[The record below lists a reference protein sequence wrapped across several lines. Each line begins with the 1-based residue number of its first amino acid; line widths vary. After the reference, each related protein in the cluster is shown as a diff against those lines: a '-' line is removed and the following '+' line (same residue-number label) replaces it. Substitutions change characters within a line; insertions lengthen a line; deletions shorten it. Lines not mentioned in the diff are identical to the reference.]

1 MLLESTIKI
10 STSSLDTHEPP
21 LNSHRRVGQV
31 PLPPADGQLHSQ
43 VLHDSVGEAKVAFTV
58 LKVDGVDLVR
68 HRGGSHLSG
77 NGALPVD

>member
-1 MLLESTIKI
+1 
-10 STSSLDTHEPP
+10 
-21 LNSHRRVGQV
+21 
-31 PLPPADGQLHSQ
+31 